1 MKIGKRTYREK
12 RMTEQDK
19 IQLGLKPKKEKKEK
33 KEAKEAPDKSFKKSF
48 DDK

>member
-19 IQLGLKPKKEKKEK
+19 IQLGLKPKKEKKEIK
-33 KEAKEAPDKSFKKSF
+33 KPFKKSF
-48 DDK
+48 DKSFDKDEK

>member
-19 IQLGLKPKKEKKEK
+19 IQLGLKPKKEKKEVK
-33 KEAKEAPDKSFKKSF
+33 KPFKKSF